1 MLAANWLELE
11 DDQGRVY
18 FANAVTRETSW
29 LLPDLVREIANE
41 SKENPDIDRGLADDG
56 GLEFCIKSN
65 V

>member
-41 SKENPDIDRGLADDG
+41 SKENPDIGRGLADDG
-56 GLEFCIKSN
+56 GLEFCTKSN
-65 V
+65 I

>member
-29 LLPDLVREIANE
+29 RLPDLVREIANE

-56 GLEFCIKSN
+56 GLEFCIKSTI
-65 V
+65 